1 MEQFLPLIIVGVIV
15 LIALGVLWY
24 IVTRFL
30 VNIGA
35 TEVGIKERRY
45 LGRRMPQGRVV
56 ANAGEVGCS
65 AYHRVIPVVANSTR
79 LIRGHWRKCVVGR
92 RSDRSLALEARAR
105 PHALFGVPIAGA
117 VLTRLE
123 RRAEDCGDDQ
133 SGQQGLGQD

>member
-1 MEQFLPLIIVGVIV
+1 ML
-15 LIALGVLWY
+15 
-24 IVTRFL
+24 
-30 VNIGA
+30 
-35 TEVGIKERRY
+35 
-45 LGRRMPQGRVV
+45 

-92 RSDRSLALEARAR
+92 RSDRSLEAGAR
-105 PHALFGVPIAGA
+105 PHALFGVPIASA

-133 SGQQGLGQD
+133 SGQQRLGQD